1 MKRGMGDLAPCPVV
15 TTVPTTGLEGQ
26 PHTRCGVVGV
36 VLIPLRNRAARSARV
51 PSRAHTGSCVR
62 ALCGLQSVPRE
73 EIRAH
78 QVDSYVPAEA
88 PGESE
93 LGPRAEQAG

>member
-15 TTVPTTGLEGQ
+15 TTVPTTDLEGQ

-51 PSRAHTGSCVR
+51 PSRENNAGRCDR
-62 ALCGLQSVPRE
+62 ALGGLQSVTRE
-73 EIRAH
+73 EIRAQ
-78 QVDSYVPAEA
+78 QVESYVRGEP
-88 PGESE
+88 PRESE
-93 LGPRAEQAG
+93 VGRCADVA